1 MYFVS
6 RFTKWRNARQEPV
19 VYKWSYMP
27 DGDKTQVTYKK
38 AENMDIFRQ
47 HIEDGLDSAT
57 EIAEEMG
64 VTKGYASKLA
74 KRAADEG

>member
-1 MYFVS
+1 
-6 RFTKWRNARQEPV
+6 
-19 VYKWSYMP
+19 MP

-47 HIEDGLDSAT
+47 HLEDGLDSAT

-64 VTKGYASKLA
+64 VTKGCVSKLA
-74 KRAADEG
+74 KRAADEGWFSISKGKYKLKDSY

>member
-1 MYFVS
+1 
-6 RFTKWRNARQEPV
+6 
-19 VYKWSYMP
+19 MP

-64 VTKGYASKLA
+64 VTKGCASKLA
-74 KRAADEG
+74 KRAADEGWLLISKGKYKLKDSY